1 MNLIVDLLLIVLM
14 IFFLFCFV
22 KKKIYFIEIIIMK
35 INECYFCIV
44 RSDIIVRIVFFV
56 DIVIGCNGNWV
67 VIYFKIYLVDDYKG
81 VFDLN
86 FDFDKVI

>member
-1 MNLIVDLLLIVLM
+1 
-14 IFFLFCFV
+14 
-22 KKKIYFIEIIIMK
+22 MK

-56 DIVIGCNGNWV
+56 DIVIDCNGNWV

-86 FDFDKVI
+86 FYFDKVI